1 MYYGHMF
8 YFDQPVR
15 RIWYTHGDLPAAAHW
30 EKVIKAVFDKPVSI
44 PNELYRIF
52 RGPHRFE
59 PSVMVSTQHGFA
71 TQEEAEQWVDGMIMG
86 EIRQLSNQGYGGEVI
101 RETIINVD
109 HIVRTIRR
117 HRSAVT
123 VNAGLYY
130 DHAETAIEDWQWDEM
145 AYRLVDLQK
154 RYYFILPFVDF
165 FDSHFNDFD
174 ASTGFDLPYRNEPFY
189 THIVRAIEYLE
200 KHRKL

>member
-30 EKVIKAVFDKPVSI
+30 EKVIKAVFDEPLSV

-52 RGPHRFE
+52 RGVHRFD
-59 PSVMVSTQHGFA
+59 PSVVATTQHGFK
-71 TQEEAEQWVDGMIMG
+71 TQEEAEQWVDAMVMG
-86 EIRQLSNQGYGGEVI
+86 EIRHLSGNGYDGKVI
-101 RETIINVD
+101 RETVINVD
-109 HIVRTIRR
+109 DVVRKIRQL
-117 HRSAVT
+117 RSAVT

-130 DHAETAIEDWQWDEM
+130 DKNETAIEDWKWDEM

-165 FDSHFNDFD
+165 FDSHFHDFD
-174 ASTGFDLPYRNEPFY
+174 ASTGFDLPYRIEPFY
-189 THIVRAIEYLE
+189 SHIERAMQYLE